1 MNQASP
7 AKMREALKVVEI
19 LKKNMILFVPV
30 PVLSEEDHEHLVAD
44 SAVRFEQL
52 AQQAEQEEQEL

>member
-7 AKMREALKVVEI
+7 VDMRKALKVVEV

-30 PVLSEEDHEHLVAD
+30 PVTSDEDHSQLIAD
-44 SAVRFEQL
+44 SADRFEQL
-52 AQQAEQEEQEL
+52 AQQAEQEEQTP